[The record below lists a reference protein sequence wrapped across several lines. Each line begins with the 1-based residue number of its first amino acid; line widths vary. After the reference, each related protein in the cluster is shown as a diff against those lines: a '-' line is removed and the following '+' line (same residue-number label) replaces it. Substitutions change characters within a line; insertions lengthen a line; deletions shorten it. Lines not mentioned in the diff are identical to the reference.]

1 MAKTVQMPLFPLR
14 LVVFPGE
21 LVPLH
26 IFEERYKR
34 LIGEMRVRGED
45 GRFGIVLVQ
54 EGGTAEIGCAVS
66 LERVVRE
73 YEDGR
78 LDILVRGREVIAVH
92 EILGDQP
99 YFTARVAL
107 LRDLPEAV
115 DEQSVATATAL
126 LRRLAEVSQV
136 SAEAAEGAG
145 EVSAYQLATAA
156 GLPAVQRQRL
166 LELRSEKARLQ
177 LLAQLL
183 REAIVAAA
191 AATEQR
197 RRIRGNG
204 KLRPLG
210 ALSGE
215 ENGGA

>member
-1 MAKTVQMPLFPLR
+1 MARTVQMPLFPLR
-14 LVVFPGE
+14 LVVFPRD

-26 IFEERYKR
+26 IFEERYKQ
-34 LIGEMRVRGED
+34 LIAEMRVRGED

-54 EGGTAEIGCAVS
+54 EEGTAEIGCAVS

-78 LDILVRGREVIAVH
+78 LDILVRGREVVAVR
-92 EILGDQP
+92 EILGHQP
-99 YFTARVAL
+99 YFTARVEL

-126 LRRLAEVSQV
+126 LRRLAEVSRV

-145 EVSAYQLATAA
+145 EVSAYQLAGAA
-156 GLPAVQRQRL
+156 GLPAAQRQRL

-183 REAIVAAA
+183 REAIAAA
-191 AATEQR
+191 AAAAEQR
-197 RRIRGNG
+197 RRIGGNG
-204 KLRPLG
+204 KLRPLTE
-210 ALSGE
+210 L
-215 ENGGA
+215 